1 MLPLTVSIAVPLWV
15 WGGEPLHEAHPE
27 NGALVSAISAL
38 GEFRSFDGS
47 GNNLAHPEWG
57 AAHRAFNRWL
67 PNDYLDGLGEPAG
80 AGRPSAR
87 AISNAVVHQ
96 ASERPCHLPVTDML
110 WQWGQ
115 FLDHDIAETP
125 HDEEDLHLPI
135 RVPLGDPWF
144 DPEAQGGLSLPFS
157 RSAAETHDGVREQLN
172 GITAWVDASMV
183 YGSDAERARALRAW
197 DGLGRLATSAD
208 DQLPLNN
215 LGLTNAP
222 SAEAPNFFLAGDIRA
237 NEQIGLTAMH
247 TLFVREHN
255 TLCEALAQ
263 RFPAASG
270 EQLYQAARALVGAQV
285 QRITYEEFL
294 PTLLGSRALSPYL
307 GYDPSVDGTLANEF
321 AVAAFRLGHTFLSN
335 ELLLEPA
342 VDGVASISLADAF
355 FAPSTYLDLG
365 IESILGGLVNQ
376 RPQELD
382 PLLVDGVRNFL
393 FGPPG
398 AGGLDLAALNIQ
410 RGRDHGVP
418 GYAALRAMAGLDPV
432 TSIEEI
438 AWRQALAEG
447 LQASYAGVDEIDAWV
462 GLLAEVP
469 TGEALVGETLG
480 HLLVRQFEALRDGDR
495 FWYERSLSPAALAW
509 VQRQTLASVIE
520 RNTEL
525 RVQADVFHLP

>member
-1 MLPLTVSIAVPLWV
+1 MLPLTVSIALPL
-15 WGGEPLHEAHPE
+15 GALGSEALHEAHATDH
-27 NGALVSAISAL
+27 ALVSAITAL

-57 AAHRAFNRWL
+57 AAHRPFVRWL

-87 AISNAVVHQ
+87 AISNAVAHQ
-96 ASERPCHLPVTDML
+96 ASDRPCHLPVTDML

-125 HDEEDLHLPI
+125 LDEEDLHLPI

-144 DPEAQGGLSLPFS
+144 DPQGEGGVSLPFS
-157 RSAAETHDGVREQLN
+157 RSAAEFQDGVREQIN
-172 GITAWVDASMV
+172 GITAWVDGSMV
-183 YGSDAERARALRAW
+183 YGSDMERARALRAW
-197 DGLGRLATSAD
+197 DGLGRLATSD
-208 DQLPLNN
+208 GDQLPLNV
-215 LGLTNAP
+215 LGLPNAP
-222 SAEAPNFFLAGDIRA
+222 SSEAPNFFLAGDIRA
-237 NEQIGLTAMH
+237 NEQVGLTAMH

-263 RFPAASG
+263 RFPGASG
-270 EQLYQAARALVGAQV
+270 EQLYQAARLLVGAQI

-294 PTLLGSRALSPYL
+294 PALLGARALSPYL
-307 GYDPSVDGTLANEF
+307 GYDPNVDGTIANEF
-321 AVAAFRLGHTFLSN
+321 AVAAYRLGHTFLSN
-335 ELLLEPA
+335 ELLLEPSA
-342 VDGVASISLADAF
+342 DGVTSISLADAF
-355 FAPSTYLDLG
+355 FSPSTYLDLG
-365 IESILGGLVNQ
+365 IEPILGGLVRQ

-418 GYAALRAMAGLDPV
+418 GYAALRSMVGLEAV
-432 TSIEEI
+432 TDVEQI
-438 AWRQALAEG
+438 AWRQALADG
-447 LQASYAGVDEIDAWV
+447 LQASYASVGEIDAWV

-469 TGEALVGETLG
+469 ADDALVGQTLG
-480 HLLVRQFEALRDGDR
+480 RLLVRQFEALRDGDR

-509 VQRQTLASVIE
+509 VQGQNLASVIE
-520 RNTEL
+520 RNTDL
-525 RVQADVFHLP
+525 DVQADVFHLP